1 MKRFFGM
8 MPSNEISIEKSYKD
22 KHNLTII
29 IQAGEHGWTVI
40 YADGGTNYK
49 DVDDT
54 PENNF
59 EKAYDV
65 AVEALGELTE
75 VQNKGKV
82 CNCCK
87 G

>member
-8 MPSNEISIEKSYKD
+8 MPSDEISIRKSYKD
-22 KHNLTII
+22 KHDLTIM

-40 YADGGTNYK
+40 YADSSTNYK

-59 EKAYDV
+59 KKAYDV

-75 VQNKGKV
+75 VQNEGKV
-82 CNCCK
+82 CNCCE

>member
-1 MKRFFGM
+1 M
-8 MPSNEISIEKSYKD
+8 MPSDEISIRKSYKD
-22 KHNLTII
+22 KHDLTIM

-40 YADGGTNYK
+40 YADSSTNYK

-59 EKAYDV
+59 KKAYDV

-75 VQNKGKV
+75 VQNEDRKSV
-82 CNCCK
+82 V
-87 G
+87 